1 MDTENIFN
9 QNVDYLIQIR
19 DEVAQCNQLEQ
30 HLKQLNDKQDKLR
43 KAVSQEEK
51 SIHDEIT
58 TTIKKRKN
66 EIEKT
71 YDDQLDAGR
80 KKIKKAQDEKSKE
93 KLERVGQRV
102 DEETADVKENTRQLK
117 TEMATLFKKNHV
129 PAFCRS

>member
-19 DEVAQCNQLEQ
+19 DEVVQCNQLEQ

-51 SIHDEIT
+51 SIHDEIM

-80 KKIKKAQDEKSKE
+80 KKIKKAQDAPESRF
-93 KLERVGQRV
+93 ERLNQMLIHQEMRDAEGLTASM
-102 DEETADVKENTRQLK
+102 EEYMKYS
-117 TEMATLFKKNHV
+117 HV
-129 PAFCRS
+129 FEEVMRIL

>member
-1 MDTENIFN
+1 MDTENIFS

-80 KKIKKAQDEKSKE
+80 KKIKKAQDEKIKE
-93 KLERVGQRV
+93 KLAEVG
-102 DEETADVKENTRQLK
+102 
-117 TEMATLFKKNHV
+117 ATVEIK
-129 PAFCRS
+129 